1 MVDQPGSAVSKRPN
15 ALLSMSPTARTRMRS
30 TEKDKYHYYNDMG
43 KSKGHCTW
51 GAGILAHRGVCT
63 EEELGTTVSADMI
76 GPEFERRVLEAER
89 AVRRNVNVA
98 LTQEQFD
105 ALCSLTYNAGPSGA
119 SKTYGYVNRND
130 FAGAAGNIS
139 KMIKVR
145 IIEKGKAK
153 YVVAP
158 GLIKRRAEESAP
170 FRLDESSK
178 AKK

>member
-1 MVDQPGSAVSKRPN
+1 M
-15 ALLSMSPTARTRMRS
+15 SMSPSARTRMRS

-63 EEELGTTVSADMI
+63 TEELGQAVSAKMV
-76 GPEFERRVLEAER
+76 GLEFERRVLEAER
-89 AVRRNVNVA
+89 AVRRNVTVELN
-98 LTQEQFD
+98 QEQFD
-105 ALCSLTYNAGPSGA
+105 ALCSLTYNAGPTGA
-119 SKTYGYVNRND
+119 LKTYSYVNRND
-130 FAGAAGNIS
+130 FSGAAGNIS

-145 IIEKGKAK
+145 IIEGGKAR